1 MNRHICLAIITGF
14 LIAVIQGCATTETEK
29 KEATQPDW
37 VMGNSKKYP
46 DSRYLTGQGSGNT
59 LEDAKRRALAD
70 LATIFAVEV
79 GEQSRDIQTVTIESG
94 AGQYAK
100 QEAERRI
107 VTQTDE
113 ILKGAQISDKW
124 YDPTNSSYHALAVI
138 DRDQASEMFR
148 QKLHSLDQETQMYI
162 VQARDENDL
171 LKKAAAAEKALA
183 AQIERIEMQ
192 NRLQIID
199 TSGKGLPPM
208 FNLAQLQKDLDD
220 VLGRIRIQV
229 EADESSVQALLEA
242 GVSQA
247 GFSAD
252 NNNPNYTLQGFVERT
267 PVSQR
272 DGVYWLRGSLRI
284 QLRELGK
291 QGAVRGTEHW
301 SIKVSATDEDILRQ
315 RFTDQLETIN
325 TDKLKTSILG
335 FALTKQ

>member
-1 MNRHICLAIITGF
+1 MNRHICLAIIASFTLT
-14 LIAVIQGCATTETEK
+14 LIHGCAGTETK
-29 KEATQPDW
+29 KEAATQPDW
-37 VMGNSKKYP
+37 VMGKSKKFP
-46 DSRYLTGQGSGNT
+46 DSRYLTGQGAGDS

-70 LATIFAVEV
+70 LAKIFAVKV
-79 GEQSRDIQTVTIESG
+79 SEQSRDIQTVTMESG

-107 VTQTDE
+107 VTHTSD

-124 YDPTNSSYHALAVI
+124 HDADNASYHALAVI
-138 DRDQASEMFR
+138 NRDQASEMIE
-148 QKLHSLDQETQMYI
+148 QKIRGLDQETQMRI

-208 FNLAQLQKDLDD
+208 FNLAQLQKDLLDI
-220 VLGRIRIQV
+220 LGRIRIQV
-229 EADESSVQALLEA
+229 EATESPIQALLES

-247 GFSAD
+247 GFTAD
-252 NNNPNYTLQGFVERT
+252 NNNPNYTLTGYVERT
-267 PVSQR
+267 PISRR

-284 QLRELGK
+284 QLRELGQ
-291 QGAVRGTEHW
+291 QGEVRGTEHW
-301 SIKVSATDEDILRQ
+301 SIKVSATDEDILQQ
-315 RFTDQLETIN
+315 RFKDQLEAIN
-325 TDKLKTSILG
+325 KEKLITSILG
-335 FALTKQ
+335 FALKK